1 MNQKVIVE
9 VDGISKTYLTKSG
22 STCALDNISFNVYED
37 EFVSIIGPSGCGKST
52 LMKIIGGVLPSS
64 KGKIRIDGEEIENT
78 KAKIGI
84 VFQKPILLNWRKII
98 DNVLLP
104 IEILKLPVEEYRQKA
119 LDLLKLV
126 KIEGFEDKYPH
137 ELSGGMQQRASIS
150 RALIFDPKLLLMDEP
165 FGALDALTREVL
177 NQELL
182 RVWSEKKQTIIFITH
197 NIAEAVYLSDRV
209 IVMSPRP
216 GKIANIYEIDIPRP
230 RTLEMQASKEFGKYV
245 IDIRKDLI

>member
-104 IEILKLPVEEYRQKA
+104 IEILKLPVEDYRQKA